1 MDHAEV
7 EQVFVDLSIAA
18 GAVILDAFNAPEIE
32 TMWKSDGTPVT
43 AADIAADN
51 LIVAGLRRAFPGI
64 PVVSEEN
71 PDSHLDSADRLFL
84 VDPLDGTSGFRRHRK
99 NFTVNI
105 ALVDHGVPVH
115 GVVYGP
121 ALGRHFCTTAG
132 GPVVER
138 KINPETGTVTGT
150 IEFETQPRNNHGL
163 RVVASSTQGL
173 GGKVGV
179 LLSTLDIGE
188 VDTMS
193 SSIKFC
199 LIAASEAD
207 IYPRSGPTMEWDTA
221 AGHAILRAVGGQV
234 HEFGSSRILAYGK
247 PKFENPGFVACGP
260 GIRI

>member
-7 EQVFVDLSIAA
+7 EQVFVDLSMTA
-18 GAVILDAFNAPEIE
+18 GAIILDAFNAPEIK
-32 TMWKSDGTPVT
+32 TTWKSDGTPVT
-43 AADIAADN
+43 AADIDADK
-51 LIVAGLRRAFPGI
+51 LIVAGLQRSFPHI

-71 PDSHLDSADRLFL
+71 PDSHQGSADRFFL

-105 ALVDHGVPVH
+105 ALIDSGVPVH

-121 ALGRHFCTTAG
+121 ALGRHFCTTAAG
-132 GPVVER
+132 SVVER
-138 KINPETGTVTGT
+138 RIDLGTGTVTAT
-150 IEFETQPRNNHGL
+150 AEFGSQPRSNRGL
-163 RVVASSTQGL
+163 RVLASSTQGL
-173 GGKVGV
+173 GGRVGT
-179 LLSTLDIGE
+179 LLSTLDIGA

-234 HEFGSSRILAYGK
+234 LELGSSRILAYGK
-247 PKFENPGFVACGP
+247 PNFANPGFVACAAGV
-260 GIRI
+260 RI